1 MTSFEPAFIQTFRT
15 GKLAEKIDTAQ
26 NILTDCVLCPRQCH
40 VDRQAEDRGI
50 CRTGA
55 MAMVSS
61 FAPHFGEEAPLVG
74 RHGSGTIFFTH
85 CSLLCHFCQNY
96 EISHEGWGSAV
107 TDTQLAAMMLDLQ
120 ERGCHNI
127 NLVTP
132 THVVPQILSAVHIAA
147 QKGLNIPLV
156 YNCGGYEQIE
166 TLRLMDGVI
175 DIYMPDFKFW
185 DGGIAETT
193 CHAPDYPEIAR
204 QAVIEMHRQCG
215 DLIIDSEGI
224 ARRGLIVRHLVLPDD
239 LAGTR
244 NIMQFIARSVSTKT
258 YVNVMSQFRPCGQAD
273 KIPGLDRRLT
283 PAEFRAALSAAR
295 EEGITRTD
303 S

>member
-1 MTSFEPAFIQTFRT
+1 MTPFEPAFIQTFRT
-15 GKLAEKIDTAQ
+15 GKLAKKIDTAQ

-40 VDRQAEDRGI
+40 VNRQAEDKGI

-85 CSLLCHFCQNY
+85 CSLLCNFCQNY
-96 EISHEGWGSAV
+96 EISHEGWGSEV
-107 TDTQLAAMMLDLQ
+107 TDIQMAAMMLDLQ

-147 QKGLNIPLV
+147 EKGLNIPLV

-166 TLRLMDGVI
+166 TLRLIDGVI

-185 DGGIAETT
+185 DHGIAETA
-193 CHAPDYPEIAR
+193 CQAPDYPEIAR

-239 LAGTR
+239 LADTR
-244 NIMQFIARSVSTKT
+244 EIMQFIARSVSTNT
-258 YVNVMSQFRPCGQAD
+258 YVNVMSQFRPCGQAG
-273 KIPGLDRRLT
+273 KISGLDRRPT

-295 EEGITRTD
+295 EEGITRLAR
-303 S
+303 